1 MRRRQFLLA
10 LPLAL
15 VAGAAVAAEGKP
27 ASGQYVDV
35 APVALPIVVNN
46 RVINYV
52 FVTARVN
59 LAGSVNAPKLREKE
73 PYFRDA
79 LVRAGHRTPFTRS
92 DDYTKIDRA
101 KLSASLMRDAAAI
114 VGPGVVVS
122 VDVVSETPKQSSGL
136 PRPPGRP
143 AR

>member
-1 MRRRQFLLA
+1 MRRRQLLIA

-15 VAGAAVAAEGKP
+15 IAGATIAADPKQ
-27 ASGQYVDV
+27 SGQYVDV

-52 FVTARVN
+52 FVTVRVN
-59 LAGSVNAPKLREKE
+59 LAGSANAPKLREKE

-79 LVRAGHRTPFTRS
+79 LVRAGHRTPFTRT
-92 DDYTKIDRA
+92 DDYTRIDRA

-143 AR
+143 AH

>member
-1 MRRRQFLLA
+1 MRRRQLLLA
-10 LPLAL
+10 LPLVL
-15 VAGAAVAAEGKP
+15 IAGAATAADPKQ
-27 ASGQYVDV
+27 SGQYVDV

-52 FVTARVN
+52 FVTVRVN
-59 LAGSVNAPKLREKE
+59 LAGSANAPKLREKE

-79 LVRAGHRTPFTRS
+79 LVRAGHRSPFTRT
-92 DDYTKIDRA
+92 DDYTRIDRA

-143 AR
+143 AH